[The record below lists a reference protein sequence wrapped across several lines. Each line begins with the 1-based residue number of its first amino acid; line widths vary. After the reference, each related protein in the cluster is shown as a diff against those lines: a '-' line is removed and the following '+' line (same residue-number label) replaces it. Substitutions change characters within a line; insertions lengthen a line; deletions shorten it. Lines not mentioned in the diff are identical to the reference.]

1 MDILGFIITLLPII
15 ISPGA
20 SFTIALDNTLTYG
33 IKGLLITII
42 GTALGII
49 THGLLVGLGI
59 TKLLVS
65 SPSAFMVLT
74 ILGNLYLIYLG
85 ISLIRSG
92 LKASKNTTIIH
103 QKVSI
108 KTAYIANVLN
118 PKAIMLYLVVVS
130 SYAGA
135 TPTLGNY
142 LALSSIHIFMMSIW
156 LIACCGF
163 ILLSSQKINIITM
176 KKVINISG
184 GSLLLILTATPYIKH
199 YISTL

>member
-103 QKVSI
+103 QKASI

-142 LALSSIHIFMMSIW
+142 LALSSIHILMMSVW
-156 LIACCGF
+156 LIACCSF

-184 GSLLLILTATPYIKH
+184 GTLLLILTVTPYIKH
-199 YISTL
+199 YISAL

>member
-20 SFTIALDNTLTYG
+20 SFTIALDSTLTYG
-33 IKGLLITII
+33 IKGLLTTII

-49 THGLLVGLGI
+49 THGILVGLGI

-74 ILGNLYLIYLG
+74 IFGNLYLIYLG
-85 ISLIRSG
+85 ISLIHSG
-92 LKASKNTTIIH
+92 LKAAKNTTIIH
-103 QKVSI
+103 QKASI

-118 PKAIMLYLVVVS
+118 PKAIILYLVVVS

-135 TPTLGNY
+135 TPTLGHY
-142 LALSSIHIFMMSIW
+142 LVLSSIHILMMSLW
-156 LIACCGF
+156 LMTCCCF
-163 ILLSSQKINIITM
+163 YFIIIKKKSILL
-176 KKVINISG
+176 
-184 GSLLLILTATPYIKH
+184 L
-199 YISTL
+199 

>member
-130 SYAGA
+130 SYAGT

-163 ILLSSQKINIITM
+163 ILLSSKKINIVIM

-184 GSLLLILTATPYIKH
+184 GTLLLILTATPYIKH
-199 YISTL
+199 YISAL

>member
-33 IKGLLITII
+33 VKGLLITIV
-42 GTALGII
+42 GTTLGII

-85 ISLIRSG
+85 ISLIYSG
-92 LKASKNTTIIH
+92 LKAAKNTTIIH
-103 QKVSI
+103 QKASI

-142 LALSSIHIFMMSIW
+142 LALSSIHILMMSIW
-156 LIACCGF
+156 LIACCSF
-163 ILLSSQKINIITM
+163 ILLSSQKINIVTM

-184 GSLLLILTATPYIKH
+184 GTLLLILTATPYIKH
-199 YISTL
+199 YISVL

>member
-42 GTALGII
+42 GTALGIV
-49 THGLLVGLGI
+49 THGFLVGLGI
-59 TKLLVS
+59 TKLVVS

-92 LKASKNTTIIH
+92 LKASKSTIIIH
-103 QKVSI
+103 QKASI

-135 TPTLGNY
+135 KPTLGNY
-142 LALSSIHIFMMSIW
+142 LALSSIHILMMSLW

-163 ILLSSQKINIITM
+163 ILLSSQKINIVTM

-184 GSLLLILTATPYIKH
+184 GTLLLTLIATPYIKH
-199 YISTL
+199 YISVL

>member
-163 ILLSSQKINIITM
+163 ILLSSQKINIVIM

-184 GSLLLILTATPYIKH
+184 GTLLLILTATPYIKH

>member
-33 IKGLLITII
+33 VKGLLITII

-59 TKLLVS
+59 TRLLVS

-74 ILGNLYLIYLG
+74 ILGNMYLIYLG

-92 LKASKNTTIIH
+92 LNASKNTTIIH
-103 QKVSI
+103 QKASI

-142 LALSSIHIFMMSIW
+142 LALSSIHILMMSIW

-163 ILLSSQKINIITM
+163 ILLSSQKINIVTM

-184 GSLLLILTATPYIKH
+184 GTLLLILTAIPYIKH

>member
-49 THGLLVGLGI
+49 THRLLVGLGI

>member
-92 LKASKNTTIIH
+92 LKASKNTTITH

>member
-33 IKGLLITII
+33 VKGLLITIV

-49 THGLLVGLGI
+49 THGFLVGLGI

-92 LKASKNTTIIH
+92 LKAAKNITIIH
-103 QKVSI
+103 QKASI

-135 TPTLGNY
+135 TPTLVNY
-142 LALSSIHIFMMSIW
+142 LALSSIHILMMSIW
-156 LIACCGF
+156 LVACCGF
-163 ILLSSQKINIITM
+163 ILLSSQKINIVTM

-184 GSLLLILTATPYIKH
+184 GTLLLILTATPYIKH
-199 YISTL
+199 YISAL

>member
-33 IKGLLITII
+33 VKGLLITII

-49 THGLLVGLGI
+49 THGILVGLGI

-74 ILGNLYLIYLG
+74 LLGNLYLIYLG

-92 LKASKNTTIIH
+92 LKATKNTTIIH
-103 QKVSI
+103 QKASI

-135 TPTLGNY
+135 TPTLVNY
-142 LALSSIHIFMMSIW
+142 LALSSIHILMMSIW

-163 ILLSSQKINIITM
+163 ILLSSQKINIVTM

-184 GSLLLILTATPYIKH
+184 GTLLLILTATPYIKH
-199 YISTL
+199 YISVL

>member
-33 IKGLLITII
+33 VKGLLITII

-49 THGLLVGLGI
+49 THGILVGLGI

-74 ILGNLYLIYLG
+74 LLGNLYLIYLG

-92 LKASKNTTIIH
+92 LKATKNTTIIH
-103 QKVSI
+103 QKASI

-135 TPTLGNY
+135 TPTLVNY
-142 LALSSIHIFMMSIW
+142 LALSSIHILMMSIW

-163 ILLSSQKINIITM
+163 ILLSSQKINIVTM

-184 GSLLLILTATPYIKH
+184 GTLLLILIATPYIKH
-199 YISTL
+199 YISAL

>member
-1 MDILGFIITLLPII
+1 MDILDFIITLLPII

-33 IKGLLITII
+33 VKGLLITIV

-49 THGLLVGLGI
+49 THGILVGLGI

-85 ISLIRSG
+85 ISLIYSG
-92 LKASKNTTIIH
+92 LKATKNTSIIH
-103 QKVSI
+103 QKASI

-142 LALSSIHIFMMSIW
+142 LALSSIHILMMSIW
-156 LIACCGF
+156 LIACCSF
-163 ILLSSQKINIITM
+163 ILLSSQKINIVTM

-184 GSLLLILTATPYIKH
+184 GTLLLILTATPYI
-199 YISTL
+199 

>member
-33 IKGLLITII
+33 VKGLLITII

-49 THGLLVGLGI
+49 THGILVGLGI

-74 ILGNLYLIYLG
+74 LLGNLYLIYLG

-92 LKASKNTTIIH
+92 LKATKNTTIIH
-103 QKVSI
+103 QKASI

-142 LALSSIHIFMMSIW
+142 LALSSIHILMMSIW

-163 ILLSSQKINIITM
+163 ILLSSQKINIVTM

-184 GSLLLILTATPYIKH
+184 GTLLLILTATPYIKH
-199 YISTL
+199 Y

>member
-65 SPSAFMVLT
+65 SPSTFMVLT

-156 LIACCGF
+156 LIACCSF
-163 ILLSSQKINIITM
+163 ILLSSQKINIVTM

-184 GSLLLILTATPYIKH
+184 GALLLILTATPYIKH

>member
-33 IKGLLITII
+33 VKGLLITIA

-59 TKLLVS
+59 TQLLVS
-65 SPSAFMVLT
+65 SPSAFMILT
-74 ILGNLYLIYLG
+74 ILGNVYLIYLG
-85 ISLIRSG
+85 ISLIHSG

-103 QKVSI
+103 QKASI

-130 SYAGA
+130 RYAGA

-142 LALSSIHIFMMSIW
+142 LALSSIHILMMSIW

-163 ILLSSQKINIITM
+163 ILLSSQKINIVTM

-184 GSLLLILTATPYIKH
+184 GTLLLILTVTPYIKH
-199 YISTL
+199 DMSAF

>member
-33 IKGLLITII
+33 VKGLLITIA

-59 TKLLVS
+59 TQLLVS
-65 SPSAFMVLT
+65 SPSAFMILT
-74 ILGNLYLIYLG
+74 ILGNVYLIYLG
-85 ISLIRSG
+85 ISLIHSG

-103 QKVSI
+103 QKASI

-130 SYAGA
+130 RYAGA

-142 LALSSIHIFMMSIW
+142 LALSSIHILMMSFW

-163 ILLSSQKINIITM
+163 ILLSSRKINIVTM

-184 GSLLLILTATPYIKH
+184 GTLLLILTVTPYIKH
-199 YISTL
+199 DMSAF

>member
-33 IKGLLITII
+33 VKGLLITII

-49 THGLLVGLGI
+49 THGILVGLGI

-74 ILGNLYLIYLG
+74 LLGNLYLIYLG

-92 LKASKNTTIIH
+92 LKATKNTTIIH
-103 QKVSI
+103 QKASI

-142 LALSSIHIFMMSIW
+142 LALSSIHILMMSIW
-156 LIACCGF
+156 LIACCSF
-163 ILLSSQKINIITM
+163 ILLSSQKINIVTM

-184 GSLLLILTATPYIKH
+184 GTLLLILTATPYIKH
-199 YISTL
+199 YISVL

>member
-33 IKGLLITII
+33 VKGLLITII

-49 THGLLVGLGI
+49 THGILVGLGI

-65 SPSAFMVLT
+65 SPSAFIVLT
-74 ILGNLYLIYLG
+74 LLGNLYLIYLG

-92 LKASKNTTIIH
+92 LKAAKNTTIIH
-103 QKVSI
+103 QKASI

-130 SYAGA
+130 SYAGS
-135 TPTLGNY
+135 TPTLVNY
-142 LALSSIHIFMMSIW
+142 LALSSIHILMMTIW

-184 GSLLLILTATPYIKH
+184 GTLLLILTATPYIKH
-199 YISTL
+199 YISVL

>member
-142 LALSSIHIFMMSIW
+142 LALSSIHIFMISIW

>member
-33 IKGLLITII
+33 VKGLLITIV

-49 THGLLVGLGI
+49 THGFLVGLGI

-65 SPSAFMVLT
+65 SPSTFMVLT

-92 LKASKNTTIIH
+92 LKAAKNITIIH
-103 QKVSI
+103 QKASI

-135 TPTLGNY
+135 TPTLVNY
-142 LALSSIHIFMMSIW
+142 LALSSIHILMMSIW
-156 LIACCGF
+156 LVACCGF
-163 ILLSSQKINIITM
+163 ILLSSQKINIVTM

-184 GSLLLILTATPYIKH
+184 GTLLLILTATPYIKH
-199 YISTL
+199 YISAL